1 MSSPNNA
8 SPGGGNVLLVYFSR
22 AGENYWSGGRR
33 TLATGNTQIL
43 AEQIAKRINSD
54 VLALEAADP
63 YPERY
68 DETVARNVDEQNSD
82 ARPTIATEIPDLSG
96 YDTVLLG
103 SPIWNV
109 RPPMIMST
117 FLDAAQLPSTTT
129 LLPFVTYAVSGL
141 GDTRSAYEELAP
153 QVRLGRGLAVRG
165 ETVRDNTDSLD
176 RWLNGVGLTA
186 T

>member
-1 MSSPNNA
+1 MSSPHTPL
-8 SPGGGNVLLVYFSR
+8 PGGGDVLLVYFSR
-22 AGENYWSGGRR
+22 AGENYWNGGRR

-43 AEQIAKRINSD
+43 AEQIAKRINPD
-54 VLALEAADP
+54 VLRLEAADP

-68 DETVARNVDEQNSD
+68 DETVMRNVDEQNSD
-82 ARPTIATEIPDLSG
+82 ARPAIVTEIPDLSD
-96 YDTVLLG
+96 YDRVLIG

-117 FLDAAQLPSTTT
+117 FLDNAKLSSSTT

-141 GDTRSAYEELAP
+141 GDTRSAYERLAP
-153 QVRLGRGLAVRG
+153 HVRLGRGLAVRG

-176 RWLNGVGLTA
+176 RWLNDVGLTA
-186 T
+186 S